1 MERLTFGKVADDG
14 SEDALRFGFRCLGR
28 AAGRGTARRRTGRH
42 EPAARLGEP
51 GEEIDCLA
59 RSDRCQLRSQIYRIV
74 RHLAKLQFHPASDPR
89 RGWWDS
95 VVDGRMEADLVLAD
109 SPSLKTELDRVVSQ
123 QIPKALG
130 RAIFDL
136 GEYGEVDPATELAI
150 RCTRYTAEQ
159 VLGDWFPPDR
169 MRTSVNGEQGR

>member
-1 MERLTFGKVADDG
+1 MTAAKMLYDLDFVAWA
-14 SEDALRFGFRCLGR
+14 EQQAEALR
-28 AAGRGTARRRTGRH
+28 A
-42 EPAARLGEP
+42 AARGGTNQPLDWENLA
-51 GEEIDCLA
+51 EEIECLA

-89 RGWWDS
+89 RGWWES

-109 SPSLKTELDRVVSQ
+109 SPSLKTELDGVVSQ

-136 GEYGEVDPATELAI
+136 GEYGDVDPATELAI

-159 VLGDWFPPDR
+159 ILGDWFPPDR
-169 MRTSVNGEQGR
+169 TRTSVNGEQGR